1 MTREETLAIM
11 ALLKAAYPNYYKDM
25 KRADAEGVV
34 NLWATMFADE
44 PADLVAMAVKA
55 HIASDVK
62 GFAPHVGA
70 IKEAIIRIQQPKE
83 MTEMEAWALVERAI
97 SGASMSPQS
106 MMYRN
111 GVTDGKTSAER
122 NFDKLP
128 PLLKRIVGN
137 PGQLAAWGAMN
148 EETVG
153 TVIASNFQ
161 RSYRAIAAK
170 EREHMAL
177 PSDVCRV
184 MEQIGGA
191 MSMPALEGETL

>member
-1 MTREETLAIM
+1 MTKQEIVKIITVMQTNYPDDFRGMSDEV
-11 ALLKAAYPNYYKDM
+11 LKAKI
-25 KRADAEGVV
+25 
-34 NLWATMFADE
+34 NLWHSQFQDDDYQTVMS
-44 PADLVAMAVKA
+44 AVMA
-55 HIASDVK
+55 HIATDTNR
-62 GFAPHVGA
+62 FMPPVGV
-70 IKEAIIRIQQPKE
+70 IKAKLVQITTPRELSE
-83 MTEMEAWALVERAI
+83 LEAWALVERAI

-177 PSDVCRV
+177 PSDVRRV